1 MNTIKTGTLALIRVR
16 GIRAVWNE
24 FGNDGAGVVYIENPA
39 TLGWHRA
46 TTFLE
51 VLRLLG
57 Y

>member
-1 MNTIKTGTLALIRVR
+1 MNTIKTSTLALIRVR

-24 FGNDGAGVVYIENPA
+24 YGNDGAGVVYIENQK
-39 TLGWHRA
+39 TWGWNRA
-46 TTFLE
+46 TTLLE